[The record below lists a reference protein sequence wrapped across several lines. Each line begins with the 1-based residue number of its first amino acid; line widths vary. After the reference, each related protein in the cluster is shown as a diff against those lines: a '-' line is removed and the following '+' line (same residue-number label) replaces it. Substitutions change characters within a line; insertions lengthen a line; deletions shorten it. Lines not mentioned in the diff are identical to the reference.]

1 MNNTHRKY
9 RFLLSHL
16 LDTVAQECVN
26 GEFGNGKERVD
37 LLRKIGFSLT
47 QVREIQRRVNTIL
60 WNTRKNN

>member
-37 LLRKIGFSLT
+37 SLRKIGFSLT
-47 QVREIQRRVNTIL
+47 QVRDMQRRVNT
-60 WNTRKNN
+60 TMEHKKK

>member
-16 LDTVAQECVN
+16 LDTVAQECIN

-37 LLRKIGFSLT
+37 SLRKIGFSLT
-47 QVREIQRRVNTIL
+47 QVREIQRRVNTIM
-60 WNTRKNN
+60 NTRKNN